1 MEEREFEVSGKVWV
15 SWDDVCAFCDIDPD
29 EPEREPTD
37 AEWLK
42 CAYELFENDEIYW
55 SESSLE
61 PC

>member
-15 SWDDVCAFCDIDPD
+15 NWDDVCAFLNIDPD

-37 AEWLK
+37 DEWLK
-42 CAYELFENDEIYW
+42 CAYHLFENDEIYW
-55 SESSLE
+55 SESSLD